1 VLIRPLR
8 RTLLALTFLL
18 VPALPAPGALAGPV
32 VPAAT
37 LPDETKKRPLT
48 VDEIWAMKRLGAPVL
63 SPDGSQV
70 AYAIWTY
77 DPGENQ
83 LDADVW
89 TVPAAGG
96 APRRLTTYKGS
107 SRSPAFSP
115 DGKRIVFVSK
125 REGDKQNQIYILPL
139 DGGEAERV
147 TEMPLGVSSPKWLP
161 DGKRIAF
168 VSPVIAD
175 AESPEATKK
184 KVEEREKTKVKA
196 RVTENRLYRFW
207 DRWLTDD
214 EFPHI
219 FVVDVSTR
227 KVTDLLSGSKR
238 FFDLQEA
245 GGRIFDVSLDGS
257 AVTFSANSS
266 PEPYAFLNEDVFL
279 VPTSGGEVRDLTSAN
294 GAADIDPVFS
304 PDGKRIAY
312 GLKRRP
318 DSWPDRTRLAIL
330 DLATGKTTVLTED
343 WDVSPSSWVF
353 TPDGQSLVVSAEVR
367 ARTNLYAVPLAG
379 GAPRE
384 IYRGGTVTGPQVTP
398 SGEVFFS
405 ISSLSKPPEIA
416 AVKTDGTGFRWLTH
430 TNDERMAGLALG
442 KVRDVTF
449 EGAGSDPTQMFV
461 VEPYGFEPKK
471 KIPLV
476 HLVHG
481 GPVGTSGDAFS
492 FRWNAHA
499 FAAPGYLVA
508 MVNFHGSSSFGQKWV
523 ESILGAPPD
532 KPFTDVM
539 KATDFLIAEGSVDEG
554 RIAAAGG
561 SYGGFLVNWIAGHT
575 ARFTTLV
582 SHAGVY
588 DLLGQFASDVS
599 FGRQHSY
606 GGYPF
611 TNLPSIERWSP
622 NRYAKGFSTPMLILH
637 GERDFRVPLTQGLE
651 IYGVL
656 TAKEIP
662 ARLVVYP
669 DENHW
674 ILKGSNS
681 KHWYGE
687 VLGWLARWFK

>member
-1 VLIRPLR
+1 
-8 RTLLALTFLL
+8 
-18 VPALPAPGALAGPV
+18 
-32 VPAAT
+32 
-37 LPDETKKRPLT
+37 
-48 VDEIWAMKRLGAPVL
+48 M
-63 SPDGSQV
+63 
-70 AYAIWTY
+70 AYAVWTY
-77 DPGENQ
+77 DPDENQ
-83 LDADVW
+83 LDANVW
-89 TVPAAGG
+89 TVPAVGG
-96 APRRLTTYKGS
+96 TPRRLTTYRGLD
-107 SRSPAFSP
+107 RSPTFSP
-115 DGKRIVFVSK
+115 DGKRIAFVSK

-139 DGGEAERV
+139 DGGEADRV

-168 VSPVIAD
+168 VSPVIAG
-175 AESPEATKK
+175 AETPEATKK
-184 KVEEREKTKVKA
+184 KVEEREKSKVKA

-219 FVVDVSTR
+219 FVVDVATR
-227 KVTDLLSGSKR
+227 KVTDLLPGSKR
-238 FFDLQEA
+238 LFDLQEA
-245 GGRIFDVSLDGS
+245 GGRSFDISPDGS
-257 AVTFSANSS
+257 AVVFSANSS

-279 VPTSGGEVRDLTSAN
+279 VPTSGGEVRNITATN
-294 GAADIDPVFS
+294 GAADTDPVFS

-312 GLKRRP
+312 GLQRRP
-318 DSWPDRTRLAIL
+318 DGWPDRTRLAIL
-330 DLATGKTTVLTED
+330 DLATGKKTVLTED

-353 TPDGQSLVVSAEVR
+353 SPDGQSLVVTAEVR
-367 ARTNLYAVPLAG
+367 ARTNLYAIPVAG
-379 GAPRE
+379 GVPRE
-384 IYRGGTVTGPQVTP
+384 LHRGGTVTGPQITP
-398 SGEVFFS
+398 SGEIFFS
-405 ISSLSKPPEIA
+405 ISSISKPPEIA
-416 AVKTDGTGFRWLTH
+416 AVKVDGTGFRWLTH

-442 KVRDVTF
+442 KVRDMTF
-449 EGAGSDPTQMFV
+449 EGAGGDPVQMFV
-461 VEPYGFEPKK
+461 VEPPGFDPKK
-471 KIPLV
+471 KVPLV

-481 GPVGTSGDAFS
+481 GPVGTFGDAFS

-523 ESILGAPPD
+523 ESILGAHPD
-532 KPFTDVM
+532 KPFTDVI

-554 RIAAAGG
+554 RMAAAGG

-611 TNLPSIERWSP
+611 TNLGSIERWSP

-637 GERDFRVPLTQGLE
+637 GERDFRVPVTQGLE
-651 IYGVL
+651 LYGVL
-656 TAKEIP
+656 QAKGIP
-662 ARLVVYP
+662 TRLVVYP

-674 ILKGSNS
+674 VLKGSNS

>member
-1 VLIRPLR
+1 VPIRPLR
-8 RTLLALTFLL
+8 PVLLALALL
-18 VPALPAPGALAGPV
+18 LGPALPAPATAAALS
-32 VPAAT
+32 
-37 LPDETKKRPLT
+37 PDEPKKRPLT
-48 VDEIWAMKRLGAPVL
+48 VDEIWAIGRVGAPVL
-63 SPDGSQV
+63 SLDGSQV
-70 AYAIWTY
+70 AYAVWTY
-77 DPGENQ
+77 DPDENQ
-83 LDADVW
+83 LDANVW

-96 APRRLTTYKGS
+96 TPRRLTTYRGMD
-107 SRSPAFSP
+107 RSPTFSP
-115 DGKRIVFVSK
+115 DGKRIAFVSK

-139 DGGEAERV
+139 DGGEADRV

-168 VSPVIAD
+168 VSPVIAG
-175 AESPEATKK
+175 AETPEVTKK
-184 KVEEREKTKVKA
+184 KVEEREKSKVKA

-219 FVVDVSTR
+219 FVVDVFTR

-238 FFDLQEA
+238 LFDLQEA
-245 GGRIFDVSLDGS
+245 GGRSFDVSPDGS
-257 AVTFSANSS
+257 AVVFSANSS

-279 VPTSGGEVRDLTSAN
+279 VPTSGGEVRNLTAAN
-294 GAADIDPVFS
+294 GAADTDPVFS
-304 PDGKRIAY
+304 PDGKQIAY
-312 GLKRRP
+312 GLQRRP
-318 DSWPDRTRLAIL
+318 DGWPDRTRLAIL
-330 DLATGKTTVLTED
+330 DLATGKKTVLTED

-353 TPDGQSLVVSAEVR
+353 TPDGQSLVVTAEVR
-367 ARTNLYAVPLAG
+367 ARTNLYAVPVAG

-384 IYRGGTVTGPQVTP
+384 LHRGGTVTGPQITP
-398 SGEVFFS
+398 SGEIFFS
-405 ISSLSKPPEIA
+405 ISSISKPPEIA

-442 KVRDVTF
+442 KVRDMTF
-449 EGAGSDPTQMFV
+449 EGAGGDLVQMFV
-461 VEPYGFEPKK
+461 VEPPGFDPKK
-471 KIPLV
+471 KVPLV

-481 GPVGTSGDAFS
+481 GPVGTFGDAFS

-523 ESILGAPPD
+523 ESILGAHPD
-532 KPFTDVM
+532 KPFTDVI

-554 RIAAAGG
+554 RMAAAGG

-582 SHAGVY
+582 SHAGIY

-611 TNLPSIERWSP
+611 TNLGSIERWSP
-622 NRYAKGFSTPMLILH
+622 NRHAKGFSTPMLILH
-637 GERDFRVPLTQGLE
+637 GERDFRVPVTQGLE
-651 IYGVL
+651 LYGVL
-656 TAKEIP
+656 QAKGVP
-662 ARLVVYP
+662 TRLVVYP

-674 ILKGSNS
+674 VLKGSNS